1 MFTLLRY
8 ISIAEFRRHL
18 LRNVLTTF
26 GIILGVAIFSAMRSA
41 DSSLGKSLSDTI
53 SQIAGK
59 AVLQVTA
66 GPGGLPE
73 EVVDKVRGVRGVN
86 AAVPVIEAV
95 VHTSDAAQGNI
106 LILGVDMAGD
116 GSMRDYSME
125 GEDPVSDPLGFL
137 AQPDSVLVSK
147 EFATRNNLR
156 EDSSIEVVTALGKKK
171 FTVKGIMQANG
182 IAKAFGGNIGVMD
195 LYAAQFVFNRGRTID
210 RVDIALDE
218 GVKIDDV
225 LPQLQ
230 SDLGSGYKIEPPLRR
245 GRQTE
250 SLIGGYSRLLLM
262 SSLLALLIG
271 VFLIFNAFSVSVA
284 QRRVQIG
291 ILRALGQT
299 RVQIQGLFIGE
310 SLALGAIGSFAGVAV
325 GLWIGHSTMLF
336 MSRVVEQN
344 YGIHIHIDELHVDT
358 FWAGVAFVL
367 GVAASAV
374 GAFLPARAAG
384 HVDPAQALQK
394 GKYQALFLGE
404 NRLRRW
410 IGMGLSIACMA
421 CGFSPWAKSIQAQLA
436 IFSVLFVSLALLVP
450 TFSHLLARLLRG
462 PMGLLFGTEGRLA
475 SDSLVQAP
483 RRTSATVAALTFGLA
498 FTLVMATFSAS
509 IKASLTRWEDFVINP
524 DLNVSA
530 SESLTART
538 FQFPASLGEEL
549 KEVPGVRQVD
559 SLRMLEIEYHERK
572 PLLVSIEVNQW
583 LRRSTPLLDEGRID
597 DLIPSMLGKNGV
609 LVSNNFARLFNV
621 KKGNRILLD
630 TPSGPQH
637 FEVAGVQVDYMSE
650 SGSLLIDRETY
661 KRFWKDDRVDDFQ
674 LMVDQGYDP
683 DTVKREI
690 QLRFASSRNLFV
702 LTNKE
707 MRAEFARL
715 LDQFLKLQYVEM
727 ITAVLVA
734 TLGIV
739 NSLIVSITE
748 RNHEIGILRA
758 LGGERRQVRKAIMLE
773 AVCIGL
779 VGVTLGIA
787 SGSVLGYYSV
797 ASLNAIFNGWVFP
810 YRFPTMWSLSLIPA
824 VIVISL
830 LAAWYP
836 CSVALKTAIVEAL
849 NYE

>member
-1 MFTLLRY
+1 MLILLHR

-18 LRNVLTTF
+18 LRNILTTF

-41 DSSLGKSLSDTI
+41 NSSLGKSLSDTI
-53 SQIAGK
+53 GQIAGR

-73 EVVDKVRGVRGVN
+73 EVVDKVRTVRGVN

-95 VHTSDAAQGNI
+95 VHTSDATQGNM

-116 GSMRDYSME
+116 GSMRDYALE
-125 GEDPVSDPLGFL
+125 GEDAVSDPLGFL
-137 AQPDSVLVSK
+137 AQPDSILLSK
-147 EFATRNNLR
+147 EFAARNNLS
-156 EDSSIEVVTALGKKK
+156 EGSSIEMVTALGKRK
-171 FTVKGIMQANG
+171 FTVRGIMQPKG
-182 IAKAFGGNIGVMD
+182 MAKAFGGNIGVMD
-195 LYAAQFVFNRGRTID
+195 IYAAEFVFSRGRTID
-210 RVDIALDE
+210 RVDVALNQ

-230 SDLGSGYKIEPPLRR
+230 SNLGSGYKIEPPLRR

-250 SLIGGYSRLLLM
+250 SLIGAYSRLLFF

-299 RVQIQGLFIGE
+299 QLQIQGLFLGE
-310 SLALGAIGSFAGVAV
+310 SLILGAIGSFVGVVV
-325 GLWIGHSTMLF
+325 GIWIGHSTMVL

-344 YGIHIHIDELHVDT
+344 YGIPIHIEELHVDK
-358 FWAGVAFVL
+358 FWVSVAFLL
-367 GVAASAV
+367 GTAASAV

-384 HVDPAQALQK
+384 HVDPVLALQK
-394 GKYQALFLGE
+394 GKYQALSLGE
-404 NRLRRW
+404 NRFRRW
-410 IGMGLSIACMA
+410 LGTALAIACMA
-421 CGFSPWAKSIQAQLA
+421 SGFSPRAKSIQAQFI
-436 IFSVLFVSLALLVP
+436 IFSVLFVSLGLLVP
-450 TFSHLLARLLRG
+450 TFSHLLARVLRG
-462 PMGLLFGTEGRLA
+462 PMGLLFGAEGRLA

-498 FTLVMATFSAS
+498 CTLVMASFSVS

-524 DLNVSA
+524 DLNVSP

-559 SLRMLEIEYHERK
+559 SLRMREIEYHSRT
-572 PLLVSIEVNQW
+572 PLLVSIELNQW

-597 DLIPSMLGKNGV
+597 DLIPAMVGKSGI
-609 LVSNNFARLFNV
+609 LISNNFARIFNV
-621 KKGNRILLD
+621 RKGSRILLD
-630 TPSGPQH
+630 TPTGPQQ

-650 SGSLLIDRETY
+650 NGSLLVDRRTY
-661 KRFWKDDRVDDFQ
+661 ERFWKDDRVDDFQ
-674 LMVDQGYDP
+674 LMVERGYDP

-690 QLRFASSRNLFV
+690 QSRFAGSRNLFV

-707 MRAEFARL
+707 MRAEFTRL

-727 ITAVLVA
+727 IIAVLVA

-748 RNHEIGILRA
+748 RKREIGILRA
-758 LGGERRQVRKAIMLE
+758 LGGERRQVREAIMIE

-787 SGSVLGYYSV
+787 SGSILGYYSV
-797 ASLNAIFNGWVFP
+797 ASLNAVFNGWVFP
-810 YRFPTMWSLSLIPA
+810 YRFPTAWSLSLIPA

-836 CSVALKTAIVEAL
+836 CSVALKTPIVDAL